1 MKAVEL
7 LATVLTIAGFFL
19 LSEKVVFLGFV
30 VSIISNILWIVWG
43 LGTNARGIIIVNAF
57 LLLCGINGAFF

>member
-19 LSEKVVFLGFV
+19 LSEKVGFLGFV

-43 LGTNARGIIIVNAF
+43 LDTNARGIIIVNAF